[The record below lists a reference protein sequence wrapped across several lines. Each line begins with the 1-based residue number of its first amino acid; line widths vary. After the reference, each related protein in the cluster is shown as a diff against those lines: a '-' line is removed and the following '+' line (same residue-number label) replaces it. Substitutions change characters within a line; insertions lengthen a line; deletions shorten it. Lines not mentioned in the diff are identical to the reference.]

1 MWGKVYFD
9 AGPGAVL
16 VTTGA
21 ASGVAG
27 TLGAVVV
34 ATLAAG
40 GGSIAGGVGVVA
52 VTVGAGVAGVAVAV
66 NGAGGVITI
75 GVDCDAGAGAVGAAT
90 GATGATAG
98 AALPGI
104 GMAGASG
111 AVGGIIPGGNNGA
124 CIALKRGMLLP
135 RFMPGKPEL
144 PLFQPMLG
152 MLGPLF
158 QPIFG
163 MEGPLFQNGI
173 EEPLF
178 QPGVLPHAGPLFQPI
193 LDIGFQEGLLP
204 LLNPIGP
211 LPHDWLLPQFIL
223 GFMSKLSKPQPPA
236 CAVLA
241 MLAKIMLATMCFIG
255 LLLLFLK
262 MVALNAQQA
271 G

>member
-1 MWGKVYFD
+1 MGKVYFD

-27 TLGAVVV
+27 TLGAVV
-34 ATLAAG
+34 ATAAAG
-40 GGSIAGGVGVVA
+40 GGSTAGGVGVVA
-52 VTVGAGVAGVAVAV
+52 VTVGAGAAGVTVAV

-90 GATGATAG
+90 GAPGATTAG
-98 AALPGI
+98 AALLGI

-193 LDIGFQEGLLP
+193 LDMGFQEGLLP

>member
-1 MWGKVYFD
+1 MGKVYFD

-27 TLGAVVV
+27 TLGAVV
-34 ATLAAG
+34 ATAAAAAG
-40 GGSIAGGVGVVA
+40 GGVGVVA

-75 GVDCDAGAGAVGAAT
+75 GVDCDAGTGTVGAAT

-98 AALPGI
+98 AALLGI

-144 PLFQPMLG
+144 PLFHPMLG

-163 MEGPLFQNGI
+163 MEGPLFQNGM

-193 LDIGFQEGLLP
+193 LDMGFQEGLLP

>member
-1 MWGKVYFD
+1 VGKVYFD

-27 TLGAVVV
+27 TLGAVVTR
-34 ATLAAG
+34 AAAG

-52 VTVGAGVAGVAVAV
+52 VTVGGAGVAGVAVAV

-98 AALPGI
+98 AALLGI

-163 MEGPLFQNGI
+163 MEGPLFQNGM

-193 LDIGFQEGLLP
+193 LDMGFQEGLLP

>member
-1 MWGKVYFD
+1 MGKVYFD

-27 TLGAVVV
+27 TLGAVV
-34 ATLAAG
+34 ATAAAG

-52 VTVGAGVAGVAVAV
+52 VTVGAGAAGVAVAV

-90 GATGATAG
+90 GATGATTAG

-163 MEGPLFQNGI
+163 MEGPLFQHGM

-193 LDIGFQEGLLP
+193 LDMGFQEGLLP